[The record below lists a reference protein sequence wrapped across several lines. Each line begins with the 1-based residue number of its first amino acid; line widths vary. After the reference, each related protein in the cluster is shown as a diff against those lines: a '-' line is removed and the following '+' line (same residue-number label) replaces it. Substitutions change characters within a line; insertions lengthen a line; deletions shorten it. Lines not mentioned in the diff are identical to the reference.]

1 MWSKRILVAY
11 DGSRPSQK
19 ALDIARDI
27 ARTDAD
33 VEVLI
38 VHIVRLFSSG
48 GAAAG
53 IDTVILDEVET
64 IKAELDELAAALPNA
79 ARVIILKGSSPADLI
94 LNCARDEQADLII
107 MGSRGKGGVKGYL
120 GSVSYAVVKDSPVTV
135 MIAKDAGE

>member
-11 DGSRPSQK
+11 DGFRPSQK